1 LSRRRYTVPGFW
13 SAFAVFVLGATPA
26 FAQSGHILDG
36 SACNFSGDMGA
47 HLGSGH
53 GIYPAAAGESGWAYS
68 SDFVFKTSSDC
79 ERVRTG
85 GIVAC
90 EKLRANC
97 GTIASCSPRAGTGS
111 SSSGGGTGST
121 ANQEV
126 FDKAIYEGLK
136 HGGNDGAQLFGLGVL
151 GKLITS
157 MPSGDGG
164 RAKAEAAERAR
175 LAEEERQRQ
184 AAEAARIAEEK
195 RLAEL
200 ERLRL
205 EELER
210 QRIFNAEKNGLA
222 GQFKGTGGGLTFKD
236 EGTKVASAAPCLSQP
251 LLRFTK
257 ESDEKYAWRE
267 KQRQEGCSSKP
278 STSGAFVSLQTPT
291 PTPTPG
297 SGAPVSGPLP
307 PQTSSPDWGKL
318 VDDEP
323 ANGPAPAASASA
335 PRNAQPEPDDAVP
348 DDPPSVPR
356 DAESDETPAAA
367 GTAASLNQP
376 DWSKVASGTEEN
388 VSMEARK
395 PFDTAG
401 EPLVVPRP
409 GTSGGKT
416 TSAASSQPRAGSPS
430 SSTSPSS
437 APAGTV
443 ASAAGSSLR
452 PMSFPTSQPPNQIP
466 PQSASPVSSG
476 NAPVVVDTGK
486 AVAMIPPPRKPSKKP
501 VLRLQ
506 KVPPVIGAT
515 RELELQVDDVSG
527 GGECVFEWTATDA
540 LSLSPDPKRAP
551 NSGTLRSTATFV
563 ANSLGIGTI
572 EVRCRGSAE
581 VMASGNLYVQPPIL
595 FVHGINSDAS
605 TWNAMRNELVARGFV
620 NGKTLVKGGGPAS
633 SADFYTCSFSNNM
646 GDWFQEAPE
655 LKDFIDRILSRIP
668 FKEKPPVV
676 LVAHSMGGLA
686 SRAYLQGNAG
696 ISPQEAAA
704 KVGALVTIGT
714 PHRGSFMAQLH
725 YSESVLKVLA
735 REVLGGEK
743 GIEALAVTSPQIKN
757 LNANVGKIGGLVRHV
772 SIVTV
777 VPQKDANAFRAVVPK
792 VLKGRPLTV
801 AALAIVPFQ
810 TGMTLDP
817 LAEFA
822 ADPGYQLADNLPPL
836 FDRSDSLVDVASQD
850 LNSVKHAP
858 RSIRIDGGIAEHLM
872 QTKRTDLLFRGLKET
887 GFFPNLEALPQTL
900 CWSPSG
906 VPELISEPT
915 NVELF
920 GMLGDGHALVTSEAF
935 QNRVLSTGNAP
946 AALMVAGGKAMV
958 ATMDRAQASVATV
971 NDDYLAKATALKARG
986 EAITALQRAG
996 KIDNAEALKRR
1007 NALRVEALA
1016 LWRTGSDGR
1025 FGTKEIAWNA
1035 LRSDAGIA
1043 AGGAGTP
1050 ASSNVSSM
1058 APSCSR

>member
-1 LSRRRYTVPGFW
+1 MSRRRYTVPGFW

-85 GIVAC
+85 GLVAC

-97 GTIASCSPRAGTGS
+97 GTIASCSPRSGTGS
-111 SSSGGGTGST
+111 SSSSGGTGST

-126 FDKAIYEGLK
+126 FDKAIVQGIT
-136 HGGNDGAQLFGLGVL
+136 HGGSDGMQMLGLGIL
-151 GKLITS
+151 GKMITS
-157 MPSGDGG
+157 MPAGDGG
-164 RAKAEAAERAR
+164 KAKAAAAEQAR
-175 LAEEERQRQ
+175 QAELERQRA

-236 EGTKVASAAPCLSQP
+236 EGTKVASADPCLSQP

-267 KQRQEGCSSKP
+267 KQRREGCSSKP

-297 SGAPVSGPLP
+297 PGAPVSAPLP

-323 ANGPAPAASASA
+323 ANGPATAASAPA
-335 PRNAQPEPDDAVP
+335 PRNAEPEPDDAT
-348 DDPPSVPR
+348 DDPGDV
-356 DAESDETPAAA
+356 ATETPNDAGAAP
-367 GTAASLNQP
+367 SLNRP

-409 GTSGGKT
+409 GTSAGKT

-452 PMSFPTSQPPNQIP
+452 PMSFPTSQPPNQTP
-466 PQSASPVSSG
+466 PPSASPAPSG
-476 NAPVVVDTGK
+476 NAPAVVVDTGK
-486 AVAMIPPPRKPSKKP
+486 AVAMIPPPKKPSRKP

-527 GGECVFEWTATDA
+527 GGECVFEWEATGS

-551 NSGTLRSTATFV
+551 NSGTMRSLATFV

-572 EVRCRGSAE
+572 NVRCRGSAE

-620 NGKTLVKGGGPAS
+620 NGKTLVKGGGSAS
-633 SADFYTCSFSNNM
+633 SADFYTCSFSNKM
-646 GDWFQEAPE
+646 GDWFQEGPE
-655 LKDFIDRILSRIP
+655 LKEFIDRILSRIP
-668 FKEKPPVV
+668 FEKKPPVV

-704 KVGALVTIGT
+704 RVGALVTIGT

-725 YSESVLKVLA
+725 HSESVLKVLA

-757 LNANVGKIGGLVRHV
+757 LNANVGKIGGTVRHV

-777 VPQKDANAFRAVVPK
+777 VPQKDAKAFRAVVPK
-792 VLKGRPLTV
+792 VLKARPFTV
-801 AALAIVPFQ
+801 AALAIAPFQ
-810 TGMTLDP
+810 TGMALDP

-836 FDRSDSLVDVASQD
+836 FDRSDSLVDIASQD
-850 LNSVKHAP
+850 LNSVKGAP

-887 GFFPNLEALPQTL
+887 GLFPNLEALPQTL

-1043 AGGAGTP
+1043 AGGAGTA